1 MKVILDKK
9 LINEKGLK
17 DFDLDPVNKD
27 LVAVGKK
34 LYFVSQD
41 LEGKVIIKELGGKL
55 KNIEGVKFI
64 KEENQLFVSNSFL
77 VLTMYGEIFKYY
89 DRKHKASKTVFSM
102 ERTPDYI
109 NFTTN
114 GKIIYLMDDT
124 LYSYN
129 PNSEMTIKKPV
140 INKNNENRG
149 KYKIY
154 VNGENIVL
162 KHRALHSQ
170 ENTISIFDEKLE
182 EIFNIKTVK
191 NHIYSSISE
200 LQYIA
205 GTEDGEVEI
214 WDVITKELYNS
225 VKISDYRIS
234 YIEKTKENYLL
245 GLSSGELI
253 ITDEKF
259 RIEKK
264 LNLHKGDILKIKA
277 NDERIFTLGMD
288 YNILSLKILKN
299 EETDIERR
307 GFMQEYNINDE
318 YFEFF
323 TYERIEAV
331 KNFIRELKIKN
342 ISYNPKEN
350 LIFKV
355 FSEPLSEQKIC
366 IPVKEPYTQ
375 GNTATGLALE
385 MEKNSWTDPELNN
398 SLRNILKLL
407 YKTYMGTS
415 KDLNYIREDIEK
427 HIFNILPP
435 DKIFKYWQKNG
446 VLLLNT
452 VLTIAE
458 TKAADHSKFWT
469 PFTQE
474 LLEFISEKN
483 KNITYFLWGKDV
495 QAFEKNI
502 KSGEIIKHN
511 HPSVWGNP
519 ENEKDFLNS
528 SSFEKTK
535 GIINWLGC
543 ETERK
548 TTLF

>member
-9 LINEKGLK
+9 LINENGLK

-27 LVAVGKK
+27 LIAVGKK
-34 LYFVSQD
+34 LYFISQD
-41 LEGKVIIKELGGKL
+41 FDGNVNIKELGGKL
-55 KNIEGVKFI
+55 KNIEAVKFI
-64 KEENQLFVSNSFL
+64 KEENQLFVSNSFF
-77 VLTMYGEIFKYY
+77 VLTVYGAIYKYD
-89 DRKHKASKTVFSM
+89 DRKHKTSKTVFSM
-102 ERTPDYI
+102 DRTPDYV

-114 GKIIYLMDDT
+114 GKIIYLMDNI
-124 LYSYN
+124 LHSYN
-129 PNSEMTIKKPV
+129 PNSGETIKKAI

-154 VNGENIVL
+154 INGENIVL
-162 KHRALHSQ
+162 KYRALHSQ
-170 ENTISIFDEKLE
+170 ENTISIFDENLE

-191 NHIYSSISE
+191 NHIYSSISD

-214 WDVITKELYNS
+214 WDVITRELYNS
-225 VKISDYRIS
+225 IKISDYRIS

-253 ITDEKF
+253 ITDGKF
-259 RIEKK
+259 RIQKK

-277 NDERIFTLGMD
+277 NEERVFTLGMD

-307 GFMQEYNINDE
+307 SFMKEYNINDE
-318 YFEFF
+318 YFDFF
-323 TYERIEAV
+323 TYDRVEAV
-331 KNFIRELKIKN
+331 RNFIKELKMKN
-342 ISYNPKEN
+342 IPFSPKEN

-366 IPVKEPYTQ
+366 IPSKEPYTQ
-375 GNTATGLALE
+375 GNTATGLAFE
-385 MEKNSWTDPELNN
+385 MERTAWSDPELSN

-415 KDLNYIREDIEK
+415 KDLNYIKEDIEK
-427 HIFNILPP
+427 RNFNILTP
-435 DKIFKYWQKNG
+435 DKLFKYWQKNG

-452 VLTIAE
+452 VLTISE
-458 TKAADHSKFWT
+458 TKTADHTKFWI

-474 LLEFISEKN
+474 LMEFISEKN
-483 KNITYFLWGKDV
+483 KNIVYFLWGKDV
-495 QAFEKNI
+495 QTFEKNI
-502 KSGEIIKHN
+502 KNGEIIKHN

-528 SSFEKTK
+528 RSFEKTK
-535 GIINWLGC
+535 GMINWLGY
-543 ETERK
+543 EAEQK

>member
-9 LINEKGLK
+9 LINENGLK

-41 LEGKVIIKELGGKL
+41 LEGKVSIKELGGKL
-55 KNIEGVKFI
+55 KNIEAVKFI
-64 KEENQLFVSNSFL
+64 KEENQLFVSNSFF
-77 VLTMYGEIFKYY
+77 VLTMYGDIFKYY
-89 DRKHKASKTVFSM
+89 DRRHKASKTVFST

-114 GKIIYLMDDT
+114 GKIIYLMDNI

-129 PNSEMTIKKPV
+129 PNSEMTIKKPL

-154 VNGENIVL
+154 INGENIVL
-162 KHRALHSQ
+162 KYRALHSQ
-170 ENTISIFDEKLE
+170 ENTISIFDENLE

-191 NHIYSSISE
+191 NHIYSSISA

-225 VKISDYRIS
+225 IKISDYRIS

-245 GLSSGELI
+245 GLSSGELV
-253 ITDEKF
+253 ITDSKF

-277 NDERIFTLGMD
+277 NDERVFTLGMD
-288 YNILSLKILKN
+288 YNILSLKILKD
-299 EETDIERR
+299 EETDAERR
-307 GFMQEYNINDE
+307 NFMKEYNINDE
-318 YFEFF
+318 YFDFF
-323 TYERIEAV
+323 TYERVEAV
-331 KNFIRELKIKN
+331 RNFIKELKIKN
-342 ISYNPKEN
+342 IPYSPKESH
-350 LIFKV
+350 IFKV

-385 MEKNSWTDPELNN
+385 MEKNSWTDSELNN

-427 HIFNILPP
+427 KTFNILPP
-435 DKIFKYWQKNG
+435 DKLFKYWQKNG

-452 VLTIAE
+452 VLTISE
-458 TKAADHSKFWT
+458 TKAAEHARFWI

-483 KNITYFLWGKDV
+483 KNIVYFLWGKDAQV
-495 QAFEKNI
+495 FEKNI
-502 KSGEIIKHN
+502 KNGEIIKHN

-519 ENEKDFLNS
+519 ENENDFLNS
-528 SSFEKTK
+528 RSFEKTK
-535 GIINWLGC
+535 GVINWLGC